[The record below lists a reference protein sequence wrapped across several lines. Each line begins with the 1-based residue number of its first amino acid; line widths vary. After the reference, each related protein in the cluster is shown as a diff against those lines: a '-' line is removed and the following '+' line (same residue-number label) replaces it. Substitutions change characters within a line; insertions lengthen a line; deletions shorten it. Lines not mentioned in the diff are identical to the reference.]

1 MDDTF
6 ELYKELGEIIDQDLS
21 DKQIRNRLIDM
32 QDQLRGKLI
41 DENVCPHC
49 GGQLV
54 NNQVPLPSGEPPE
67 YITVCSEC
75 GYEVEE

>member
-6 ELYKELGEIIDQDLS
+6 ELYKELGEIIDQDLN
-21 DKQIRNRLIDM
+21 DKQIRNRLIDL
-32 QDQLRGKLI
+32 QEQLRGKLI
-41 DENVCPHC
+41 SENICPHC
-49 GGQLV
+49 GCQLV
-54 NNQVPLPSGEPPE
+54 NNQVPLPNGEPPE